1 MPNSFFSHLECSE
14 CSIIFNKSEIQTFC
28 PQCNAPLGAK
38 YSIPPEGLNK
48 SVLENREKSMWR
60 YREMLPVEDAE
71 YIISLGEGFT
81 PLLKLRNLGLP
92 LLFSDLYIKDESGN
106 PTGSFKA
113 RGLSMAISKAKEFGI
128 SKVSIPTAGNAGS
141 AMSAYA
147 VKAKLEAHV
156 FMPIVTPSVFKTD
169 CNYFGARVTFVNGS
183 IRDCG
188 IEMNRQNTKK
198 EWFDVSTLK
207 EPYRLEGKK
216 TMGYEIAEQ
225 MDWQLPDVILY
236 PAGGGTGLI
245 GIWKAFQEMLE
256 LGWIS
261 SIPTRMV
268 CVQAEG
274 CSPIVNAFE
283 LGLDYG
289 KPIENPEETIANGL
303 RVPSPFGH
311 KWMLRIIKESKGT
324 AIRICDDEMQKGIH
338 EIAHSEGLFV
348 APEGA
353 ATWMALKKLLN
364 QGWLKP
370 TEKIVL
376 LNTGSAYKYLE
387 NLL

>member
-1 MPNSFFSHLECSE
+1 MPSSFFSHLQCSE
-14 CSIIFNKSEIQTFC
+14 CSAVFNKSEIQTFC
-28 PQCNAPLGAK
+28 TQCNAPLSAK
-38 YSIPPEGLNK
+38 YSIPSEGLNK
-48 SVLENREKSMWR
+48 SILKNREKSMWR
-60 YREMLPVEDAE
+60 YREMLPVENTE
-71 YIISLGEGFT
+71 HITSLGEGFS
-81 PLLKLRNLGLP
+81 PLLKTNDLGSSLLLTNL
-92 LLFSDLYIKDESGN
+92 FIKDESGN

-113 RGLSMAISKAKEFGI
+113 RGISMAISKAKEFGI
-128 SKVSIPTAGNAGS
+128 RKVAIPTAGNAGS

-147 VKAKLEAHV
+147 AKAKLEAHV
-156 FMPIVTPSVFKTD
+156 FMPIITPSVFKID
-169 CNYFGARVTFVNGS
+169 CHYFGAHVTFVSGS

-188 IEMNRQNTKK
+188 IEMNRQNTQK

-225 MDWQLPDVILY
+225 MNWQLPDVILY

-256 LGWIS
+256 LGWIT

-268 CVQAEG
+268 CVQVEG
-274 CSPIVNAFE
+274 CSPIVDAFE

-303 RVPSPFGH
+303 RVPAPFGH
-311 KWMLRIIKESKGT
+311 KWMLRVIKESKGI
-324 AIRICDDEMQKGIH
+324 AIRISDDEMQKGVQ
-338 EIAHSEGLFV
+338 EIAQSEGLFV

-387 NLL
+387 NLV

>member
-1 MPNSFFSHLECSE
+1 
-14 CSIIFNKSEIQTFC
+14 
-28 PQCNAPLGAK
+28 
-38 YSIPPEGLNK
+38 
-48 SVLENREKSMWR
+48 MWR
-60 YREMLPVEDAE
+60 YREMLPIENPE
-71 YIISLGEGFT
+71 HIISLGEGFS
-81 PLLKLRNLGLP
+81 PLLKIRDLGSS
-92 LLFSDLYIKDESGN
+92 LLLSNLYIKDESGN

-113 RGLSMAISKAKEFGI
+113 RGLSMAVSKAKEFGI
-128 SKVSIPTAGNAGS
+128 SKVAIPTAGNAGS

-147 VKAKLEAHV
+147 AKAKLEAHV
-156 FMPIVTPSVFKTD
+156 FMPIVTPSVFKMD
-169 CNYFGARVTFVNGS
+169 CNYFGAHLTFVKGS

-188 IEMNRQNTKK
+188 IEMNRQNTGK
-198 EWFDVSTLK
+198 EWFDLSTLK

-225 MDWQLPDVILY
+225 MNWQLPDVILY

-245 GIWKAFQEMLE
+245 GIWKAFHEMLD
-256 LGWIS
+256 LGWIT

-274 CSPIVNAFE
+274 CSPIVDAVE

-289 KPIENPEETIANGL
+289 KTIENPEETIANGL

-311 KWMLRIIKESKGT
+311 KWMLRVIKQSKGT
-324 AIRICDDEMQKGIH
+324 AIRISDDEMQKGVQ
-338 EIAHSEGLFV
+338 EIAQSEGLFV

-353 ATWMALKKLLN
+353 ATWMALKKLLS

-387 NLL
+387 NLI

>member
-14 CSIIFNKSEIQTFC
+14 CSTIFSKSDIQTFC
-28 PQCNAPLGAK
+28 TQCNAPLSAK
-38 YSIPPEGLNK
+38 YSIPTKGLKK
-48 SVLENREKSMWR
+48 SVLKNREKSMWR
-60 YREMLPVEDAE
+60 YREMLPIENPE
-71 YIISLGEGFT
+71 HIISLGEGFS
-81 PLLKLRNLGLP
+81 PLLKIRDLGSS
-92 LLFSDLYIKDESGN
+92 LLLSNLYIKDESGN

-113 RGLSMAISKAKEFGI
+113 RGLSMAVSKAKEFGI
-128 SKVSIPTAGNAGS
+128 SKVAIPTAGNAGS

-147 VKAKLEAHV
+147 AKAKLEAHV
-156 FMPIVTPSVFKTD
+156 FMPIVTPSVFKMD
-169 CNYFGARVTFVNGS
+169 CNYFGAHLTFVKGS

-188 IEMNRQNTKK
+188 IEMNRQNTGK
-198 EWFDVSTLK
+198 EWFDLSTLK

-216 TMGYEIAEQ
+216 TIGYEIAEQ
-225 MDWQLPDVILY
+225 MNWQLPDVILY

-245 GIWKAFQEMLE
+245 GIWKAFHEMLD
-256 LGWIS
+256 LGWIT

-274 CSPIVNAFE
+274 CSPIVDAVE

-289 KPIENPEETIANGL
+289 KTIENPEETIANGL

-311 KWMLRIIKESKGT
+311 KWMLRVIKQSKGT
-324 AIRICDDEMQKGIH
+324 AIRISDDEMQKGVQ
-338 EIAHSEGLFV
+338 EIAQSEGLFV

-353 ATWMALKKLLN
+353 ATWMALKKLLS

-387 NLL
+387 NLI